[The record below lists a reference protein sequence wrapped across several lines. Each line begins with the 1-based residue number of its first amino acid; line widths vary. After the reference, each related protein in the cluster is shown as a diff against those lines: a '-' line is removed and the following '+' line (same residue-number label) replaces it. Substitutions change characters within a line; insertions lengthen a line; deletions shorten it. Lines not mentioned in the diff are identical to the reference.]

1 MLTSIAVIISGLG
14 ALDGI
19 VAMVGGSSV
28 PLGIWLWVFSCSA
41 VRFGFL
47 VSGGITPARKKILL
61 TVAAAA
67 AIPCGW
73 IASMQPHG
81 YHRNPLS
88 QCINNMRQLEG
99 AKAAWAFENKKPDGT
114 TVEWSDFI
122 GPDLY
127 IKSRPECPSGGNYV
141 L

>member
-1 MLTSIAVIISGLG
+1 
-14 ALDGI
+14 
-19 VAMVGGSSV
+19 
-28 PLGIWLWVFSCSA
+28 
-41 VRFGFL
+41 
-47 VSGGITPARKKILL
+47 
-61 TVAAAA
+61 
-67 AIPCGW
+67 
-73 IASMQPHG
+73 MQPHG

-141 L
+141 LGRIGQNIRCSHAEQGHTLSTSY